1 MGRGAYGG
9 GGATALHPQALRT
22 RRVANQ
28 DDSVV
33 QLTDEQVEA
42 AKAIGCSFVEATEA
56 QVRQF
61 AMQRRIFQHGGKPY
75 LAARADG
82 FYETAGTLMARIA
95 EVMKQRAAAPAD
107 EPVAIQAEE
116 APQPAEAP
124 AVEDV
129 EPTAEAQVVED
140 EETAAEAQA
149 VEDVEPATEAPEPPS
164 EAAPASL
171 VEEAPVEPPARP
183 ERSSAV
189 MAAMKTIAKGY
200 AQGQQVDAAQLST
213 LLTTVHRTLSAL
225 EVTHPHRPRSDQ

>member
-1 MGRGAYGG
+1 M
-9 GGATALHPQALRT
+9 
-22 RRVANQ
+22 
-28 DDSVV
+28 

-61 AMQRRIFQHGGKPY
+61 AMQRRVFQYGGKPY

-95 EVMKQRAAAPAD
+95 EVMKQRAAAAPAD
-107 EPVAIQAEE
+107 EPVAVQAEE
-116 APQPAEAP
+116 APQPAEVP
-124 AVEDV
+124 AEEDV
-129 EPTAEAQVVED
+129 EPTAEV
-140 EETAAEAQA
+140 
-149 VEDVEPATEAPEPPS
+149 PEPPP
-164 EAAPASL
+164 EASPASPIS
-171 VEEAPVEPPARP
+171 EAPVAPPARP
-183 ERSSAV
+183 ERPSAV

-225 EVTHPHRPRSDQ
+225 EASQPHRPRSGQ